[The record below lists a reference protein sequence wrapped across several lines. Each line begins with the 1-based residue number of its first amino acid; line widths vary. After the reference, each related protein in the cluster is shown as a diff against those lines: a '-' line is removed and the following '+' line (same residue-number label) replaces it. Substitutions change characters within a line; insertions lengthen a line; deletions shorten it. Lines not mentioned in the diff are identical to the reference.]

1 MTQERATTMPMPQ
14 IAPKEILREWTR
26 KRNITPALLAKQTA
40 FSYQH
45 AWNIIDGET
54 EISFETLGVLLI
66 AYGIRGP
73 APAIAKAMREQ
84 QRFVIA
90 DSITNGN

>member
-1 MTQERATTMPMPQ
+1 MTIPTQQTDSKQ
-14 IAPKEILREWTR
+14 ILQDWTR
-26 KRNITPALLAKQTA
+26 KRNITPALLSKQTG

-66 AYGIRGP
+66 VYGIRGP

-90 DSITNGN
+90 ENITNGN